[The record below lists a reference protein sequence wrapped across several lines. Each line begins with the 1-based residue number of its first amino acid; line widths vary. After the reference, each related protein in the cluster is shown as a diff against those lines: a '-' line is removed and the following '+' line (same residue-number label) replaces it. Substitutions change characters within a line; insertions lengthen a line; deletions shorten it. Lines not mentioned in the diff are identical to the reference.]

1 MNQALRRSTFPVT
14 EECIGDVVDFEH
26 TQPWIYGIDNP
37 YLYGAYA
44 PTTLELSESGL
55 SIEGELPTDLVGT
68 YFRNGQN
75 PIHQPGNRYHP
86 FDGDGMVHAVSFGEG

>member
-14 EECIGDVVDFEH
+14 EECIGGAVDFEH

-37 YLYGAYA
+37 YLHGAYA

-68 YFRNGQN
+68 YFRNGPN
-75 PIHQPGNRYHP
+75 PIWSG
-86 FDGDGMVHAVSFGEG
+86 STL